1 MVEARSHP
9 HQQQPWAWVK
19 TLIGIALCLLLT
31 SCSGGQPSI
40 SLAPTQEI
48 IRKAIALQ
56 VQHSQTALSKQL
68 EAVTPNLTI
77 RHIQVDQLESLYLA
91 KLPTYHLQ
99 GHYDLN
105 FALPDQTL
113 EQIGN
118 SFDIYLQ
125 RQREGKTWR
134 WLSPEILPA
143 EKKLDQPQ
151 HWLSYRVY

>member
-9 HQQQPWAWVK
+9 HQQKPWAWVK

-48 IRKAIALQ
+48 IRKAIVLQ
-56 VQHSQTALSKQL
+56 VQQSQTALSAQL
-68 EAVTPNLTI
+68 QAAIPDLTI
-77 RHIQVDQLESLYLA
+77 RHIKVDQLESLYLA

-99 GHYDLN
+99 GHYDLSLE
-105 FALPDQTL
+105 LPDQTL
-113 EQIGN
+113 DQNRN

-134 WLSPEILPA
+134 WLKPEILPSE
-143 EKKLDQPQ
+143 EKQGQPE
-151 HWLSYRVY
+151 HWLTYRVY